1 MISHK
6 ALIHNYE
13 SNLKVWH
20 DYTRTLDAKDLEK
33 AGRYLIEAVCTRIKR
48 EDLGDH
54 IRVVE
59 EILSE
64 RRGSR

>member
-6 ALIHNYE
+6 VLIHHYE

-20 DYTRTLDAKDLEK
+20 DYTKTLDVKELEP
-33 AGRYLIEAVCTRIKR
+33 AGNYLIGAVCSRIKR
-48 EDLGDH
+48 EDLKDH

-64 RRGSR
+64 RRG

>member
-6 ALIHNYE
+6 VLIHNYE

-20 DYTRTLDAKDLEK
+20 DYTRTLDAKELK
-33 AGRYLIEAVCTRIKR
+33 RAGSYLIGAVCSRIKR
-48 EDLGDH
+48 EDLKDH

-64 RRGSR
+64 RRG